1 MTTDKT
7 LVALEDCLEQLLA
20 LQTPNEQRL
29 YMKKTIAYVA
39 SLPVTEQQAWLA
51 KLQTHIR
58 QDFDEIQRV
67 FN

>member
-7 LVALEDCLEQLLA
+7 IIALEDCLEQLLA
-20 LQTPNEQRL
+20 LPTPNEQRI

-39 SLPVTEQQAWLA
+39 ALPPAEQQVWLA
-51 KLQTHIR
+51 KLQTNIR

-67 FN
+67 FD